1 MKRFLKATV
10 TLLVLVTVGGVFA
23 VSAMV
28 RSIAVQQTE
37 VKTSSSKKNTTNEYS
52 IRTDDNEWHWK
63 HSENGTALEVKIR
76 GQIEFAEDYSDITS
90 ISEGGSIQI
99 TDQRGGATHKFDARS
114 GAGGIQRQYSVN
126 GSQRAFDQEAKTW
139 LAKVLDDTV
148 RQGGYDAR
156 PRVRRILQR
165 GGPNAVLQE
174 ISSLK
179 GDYVKRIY
187 FDELLKNV
195 KLDDAMVR
203 QVLRQ
208 AANEIHS
215 DYEKAELLVQ
225 MSKDY
230 LATDAQRTIYIE
242 GVNTLNSDYEKGRA
256 LGALLKKGNL
266 SADNVSFA
274 LRAAKTVS
282 SDYERAQLLI
292 KIAEGFTL
300 DDKSRGAYLDAMS
313 LFQSDYE
320 RGRVLASFIK
330 KGALEKNE
338 LLFVIKTAPGISS
351 DYERAQLL
359 IKIADEEKLDE
370 TCRVAFLEAVAT
382 MSSDYEKG
390 RVLGAFLKKGE
401 PQKETLLLAV
411 KTASNI
417 TSDYEKA
424 QFLIKVANSGSSDES
439 VRSALVN
446 AARTIQSEYERG
458 RVLSAV
464 FK

>member
-10 TLLVLVTVGGVFA
+10 TLLFLMTVGGVFA

-28 RSIAVQQTE
+28 RSTTIQRTE
-37 VKTSSSKKNTTNEYS
+37 VKTSSSKRTNEYS
-52 IRTDDNEWHWK
+52 IRTEDNEWHWK
-63 HSENGTALEVKIR
+63 HSENGIALEVKIR

-90 ISEGGSIQI
+90 ISDSGSIQI
-99 TDQRGGATHKFDARS
+99 IDERGGSTRRFEAKS
-114 GAGGIQRQYSVN
+114 GAGGIQRHYSVN

-139 LAKVLDDTV
+139 LAKVLDDSV

-165 GGPNAVLQE
+165 SGPNAVLQE
-174 ISSLK
+174 ITTLK

-187 FDELLKNV
+187 FDELLKNA
-195 KLDDAMVR
+195 KLDDSMVR

-208 AANEIHS
+208 AATEIHS

-242 GVNTLNSDYEKGRA
+242 GVNTIHSDYEKGRA
-256 LGALLKKGNL
+256 LGALLKKGSL
-266 SADNVSFA
+266 SAENVSFA
-274 LRAAKTVS
+274 LRAVKTVS

-300 DDKSRGAYLDAMS
+300 DDKSRAAYLDAMS
-313 LFQSDYE
+313 SIQSDYE
-320 RGRVLASFIK
+320 KGRVLASFIK

-338 LLFVIKTAPGISS
+338 LLFVIKTAPGIKS

-359 IKIADEEKLDE
+359 IKIAEEEKLDE
-370 TCRVAFLEAVAT
+370 TCRIAFLDAVAT
-382 MSSDYEKG
+382 IGSDYEKG

-439 VRSALVN
+439 VKSALVN
-446 AARTIQSEYERG
+446 AARTIHSEYERG
-458 RVLSAV
+458 RVLNAV